1 MQEMSSFQLIRK
13 NKINPMELFDIV
25 TRGLC
30 DHHLPEITN
39 QIIKLK
45 GEWSLKNWSEDFK
58 LDILKIY
65 LSETSFQIYT
75 TKEEAESLEK
85 EFRSWDIFYSV
96 GYDWY
101 GGSTYIVGFNYDYK
115 ALNTLYTEWL
125 RDKNLSELLNEK

>member
-1 MQEMSSFQLIRK
+1 MSSFQLIRK

-30 DHHLPEITN
+30 DHHLPEITK
-39 QIIKLK
+39 QIIELK
-45 GEWSLKNWSEDFK
+45 GEWSIKNWSKDFK

-75 TKEEAESLEK
+75 TKEEAERLEK

-96 GYDWY
+96 GSDWY
-101 GGSTYIVGFNYDYK
+101 GGSTYTVGFNYDYK
-115 ALNTLYTEWL
+115 AFNTLYTEWL
-125 RDKNLSELLNEK
+125 RDKNLSELLNE